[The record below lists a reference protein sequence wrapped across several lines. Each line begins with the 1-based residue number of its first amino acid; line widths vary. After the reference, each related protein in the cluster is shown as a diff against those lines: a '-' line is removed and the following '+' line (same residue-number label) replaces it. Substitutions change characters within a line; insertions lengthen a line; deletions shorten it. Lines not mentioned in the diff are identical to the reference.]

1 MTASLSG
8 GESENFTPRR
18 SARWLNTIDEG
29 SDSESGDE
37 SVRSPENDTSEVGEA
52 LDTEE
57 ANDMVFSDAQ
67 MDAIQSAIEELL
79 SKQMHS
85 FKSPEKEGDL
95 SSDKEDIQEANEA
108 KLGNTGNVGD
118 DGDSSDYHSADEDAD
133 IDEGKDA
140 DGFYLGFPQ
149 S

>member
-1 MTASLSG
+1 
-8 GESENFTPRR
+8 
-18 SARWLNTIDEG
+18 
-29 SDSESGDE
+29 
-37 SVRSPENDTSEVGEA
+37 
-52 LDTEE
+52 
-57 ANDMVFSDAQ
+57 
-67 MDAIQSAIEELL
+67 
-79 SKQMHS
+79 MHS